1 MVCMACYQ
9 MKLEYIYLFSLVKYQ
24 FSTKRV
30 FGDPNIVD
38 MLESMNEALSLS
50 KLNDY

>member
-1 MVCMACYQ
+1 MACYQ
-9 MKLEYIYLFSLVKYQ
+9 MKLEYICLFSLVKYQ

-30 FGDPNIVD
+30 FGDLNIAE
-38 MLESMNEALSLS
+38 MLESTLEVLSLS